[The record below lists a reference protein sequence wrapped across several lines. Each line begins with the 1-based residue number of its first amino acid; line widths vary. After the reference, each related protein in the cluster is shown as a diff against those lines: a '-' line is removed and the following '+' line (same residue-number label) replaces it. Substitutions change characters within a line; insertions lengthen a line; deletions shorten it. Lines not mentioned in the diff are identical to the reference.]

1 MTAQTDQ
8 GEREEMKKKKKKK
21 RRREAGLKQVCAVK
35 RQKCQ
40 DNVFTAQGR
49 ESALH
54 IVFILVLL
62 NAEGQNSLCV

>member
-8 GEREEMKKKKKKK
+8 GEREETKKK
-21 RRREAGLKQVCAVK
+21 RRGGGEEAGLKQVCAVK

-40 DNVFTAQGR
+40 DNAFTAQGH